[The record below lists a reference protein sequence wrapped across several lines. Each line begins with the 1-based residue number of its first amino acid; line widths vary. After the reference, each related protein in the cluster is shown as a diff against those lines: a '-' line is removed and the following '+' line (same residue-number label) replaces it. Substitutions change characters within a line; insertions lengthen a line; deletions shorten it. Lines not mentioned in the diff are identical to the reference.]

1 MSQAVL
7 NPNLTRKIPMG
18 SVPNCRK
25 EIANRYPIRWFKCK
39 LKPPKKAKRL
49 KCEKGCD
56 KDFVDMK
63 SLKGHYRKIHP
74 PGGLKD
80 IPCPF
85 TGCPKVFQNKTNL
98 AQHKRCC
105 TKNSDRLEFV
115 CPMCGKGGFWNLNK
129 FQEHKRTITSGD
141 RLPPLG
147 SVKIP

>member
-1 MSQAVL
+1 MKSH
-7 NPNLTRKIPMG
+7 
-18 SVPNCRK
+18 S
-25 EIANRYPIRWFKCK
+25 
-39 LKPPKKAKRL
+39 KKAKRL

-85 TGCPKVFQNKTNL
+85 TGCPKVFQNTTNL

-105 TKNSDRLEFV
+105 PKNPDRKQFI
-115 CPMCGKGGFWNLNK
+115 CPMCSKGGFWNLNK
-129 FQEHKRTITSGD
+129 FQEHKRD
-141 RLPPLG
+141 NHKWR
-147 SVKIP
+147 